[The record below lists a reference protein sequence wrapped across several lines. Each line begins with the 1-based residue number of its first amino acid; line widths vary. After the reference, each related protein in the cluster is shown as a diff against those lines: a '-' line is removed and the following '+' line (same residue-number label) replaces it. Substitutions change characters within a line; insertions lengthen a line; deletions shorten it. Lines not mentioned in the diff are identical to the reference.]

1 MATFVDPVAD
11 AAEAYE
17 GLRGLAHATRAF
29 EDPVDM
35 YRVLGEVSG
44 SVRLLRQVL
53 DQLSRAH
60 ADHRDI
66 AFTDDRAPAEAVALA
81 AADELHQAADGLD
94 EVADRVMRAHEASG
108 RIAWHTHTIPEPERS
123 PRWVNVVFLQG
134 PEADEVLELIDVE
147 GVQAGI
153 THLAQWDFG
162 DETTAAA
169 FVNGEVY
176 DELPGGQWDRSF
188 EADGYVLTYNPQR
201 GYVGLVREHPDTV
214 PDPSYDE
221 DVVAARD
228 ALSGVTSESPRR
240 AADGTDWFAPKV
252 GGGAASSS
260 VGRSL

>member
-29 EDPVDM
+29 EDPADT

-66 AFTDDRAPAEAVALA
+66 AFTDDRVPAEALALA
-81 AADELHQAADGLD
+81 AADELHQAAYSLD
-94 EVADRVMRAHEASG
+94 EVGDRVMRAHEASG
-108 RIAWHTHTIPEPERS
+108 RIAWNTSSEPERS
-123 PRWVNVVFLQG
+123 RRWVNVVFLQG
-134 PEADEVLELIDVE
+134 AEADEVLELIDVE

-153 THLAQWDFG
+153 LHLAQWDFG
-162 DETTAAA
+162 DETTAAS

-176 DELPGGQWDRSF
+176 DQLPAGQWDRSF
-188 EADGYVLTYNPQR
+188 EADGYVLTYNPQM
-201 GYVGLVREHPDTV
+201 GYVGLVREHPDTT
-214 PDPSYDE
+214 PTPDE
-221 DVVAARD
+221 DVVSARD
-228 ALSGVTSESPRR
+228 AFSGVTSESPRR
-240 AADGTDWFAPKV
+240 AATDTDWFAPTP
-252 GGGAASSS
+252 AHRASSA

>member
-1 MATFVDPVAD
+1 MATFVDPIAD

-29 EDPVDM
+29 EEPADT

-66 AFTDDRAPAEAVALA
+66 AFTDDRVPAEAVALA

-108 RIAWHTHTIPEPERS
+108 RIAWHSSPEPKDSR
-123 PRWVNVVFLQG
+123 RWVNVVFLQG
-134 PEADEVLELIDVE
+134 PEADEVLDLIDLE

-153 THLAQWDFG
+153 AHLVQWDFG
-162 DETTAAA
+162 DETTASA

-176 DELPGGQWDRSF
+176 DELPAGQWDHSF
-188 EADGYVLTYNPQR
+188 EADGYVLTYNPQM
-201 GYVGLVREHPDTV
+201 GYVGLVREHPDTI
-214 PDPSYDE
+214 PDPSHDE

-228 ALSGVTSESPRR
+228 AFSGVTSEVPRR
-240 AADGTDWFAPKV
+240 AVAGTDWFAPMA
-252 GGGAASSS
+252 GGTAASPS

>member
-29 EDPVDM
+29 EDPADT

-44 SVRLLRQVL
+44 AVRLLRQVL

-66 AFTDDRAPAEAVALA
+66 AFTDDRVPAEAVALA

-108 RIAWHTHTIPEPERS
+108 RIAWYTIPEPERS
-123 PRWVNVVFLQG
+123 RRWVNVVFLQG
-134 PEADEVLELIDVE
+134 AEADEVLELIDVE

-153 THLAQWDFG
+153 AHLAQWDFG
-162 DETTAAA
+162 DETTGAAV
-169 FVNGEVY
+169 VNGEVY
-176 DELPGGQWDRSF
+176 DQLPAGQWDRSF
-188 EADGYVLTYNPQR
+188 EADGYVLTYNPQM
-201 GYVGLVREHPDTV
+201 GYVGLVREHPDTTPT
-214 PDPSYDE
+214 PDE
-221 DVVAARD
+221 EEVVAARD
-228 ALSGVTSESPRR
+228 AFSGVTSESPRR
-240 AADGTDWFAPKV
+240 AAAGTDWFAPKA
-252 GGGAASSS
+252 GGATSSS
-260 VGRSL
+260 VGQSL

>member
-11 AAEAYE
+11 AAEACE

-29 EDPVDM
+29 EDPADT

-66 AFTDDRAPAEAVALA
+66 AFTDDRVPAEAVALA
-81 AADELHQAADGLD
+81 AADELHQAADVLD
-94 EVADRVMRAHEASG
+94 EVAGRVVRAHEASG
-108 RIAWHTHTIPEPERS
+108 RIAGHTHTNPEPSR
-123 PRWVNVVFLQG
+123 RWVNVVFLQG
-134 PEADEVLELIDVE
+134 AEADEVLDLIDVE
-147 GVQAGI
+147 GVQARI
-153 THLAQWDFG
+153 AHLAQWDFG
-162 DETTAAA
+162 DETTGAA

-176 DELPGGQWDRSF
+176 DELPAGQWDRTF
-188 EADGYVLTYNPQR
+188 EADGYVLTYNPQM
-201 GYVGLVREHPDTV
+201 GYVGLVREHPDTT
-214 PDPSYDE
+214 PTPGE
-221 DVVAARD
+221 EEVVAARD
-228 ALSGVTSESPRR
+228 AFSGVTSESPRR

>member
-1 MATFVDPVAD
+1 M
-11 AAEAYE
+11 
-17 GLRGLAHATRAF
+17 AHATRAF
-29 EDPVDM
+29 EDPADT

-60 ADHRDI
+60 AEHRDI
-66 AFTDDRAPAEAVALA
+66 AFTDDRVPAEAVALA

-108 RIAWHTHTIPEPERS
+108 RIAWHTHTSLEPERS
-123 PRWVNVVFLQG
+123 QRWVNVVFLQG
-134 PEADEVLELIDVE
+134 TEADEVLELIDVQ

-153 THLAQWDFG
+153 AHLAQWDFG
-162 DETTAAA
+162 DETTGAA

-176 DELPGGQWDRSF
+176 HELPAGQWDCTF
-188 EADGYVLTYNPQR
+188 EADGYVLTYNPQM
-201 GYVGLVREHPDTV
+201 GYVGLVREHPDTA
-214 PDPSYDE
+214 PDPSHDG

-228 ALSGVTSESPRR
+228 AFSGVTSEPSRR
-240 AADGTDWFAPKV
+240 AAAGTDWFAPKA
-252 GGGAASSS
+252 GGAAASSS